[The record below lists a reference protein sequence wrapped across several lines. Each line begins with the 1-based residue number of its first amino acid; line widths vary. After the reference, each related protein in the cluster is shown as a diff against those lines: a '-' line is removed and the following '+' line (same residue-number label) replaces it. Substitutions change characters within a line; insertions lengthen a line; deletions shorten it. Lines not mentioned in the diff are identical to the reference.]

1 MKTRIFILL
10 RVLAFCVLMLN
21 VSEIT
26 ADVTS
31 EIKTIQQIGHNA
43 ENYAAAQKAL
53 DSLQSSGPDALLP
66 ILYSLGEANPLAA
79 NYLRNSFEVIANKT
93 LTEKKS
99 LPLEDLLNFVRRTKN
114 DSKARRLAFE
124 WIRRVSPQEADKLV
138 TNFLNDPSDELRRE
152 AVAKI
157 LKEIEELAKDDA
169 SAEALKRSRYLQALS
184 GASDDDQVR
193 KIVKGLEAF
202 EIKVDLQEHYGF
214 LSDWYLIGPFDN
226 KDEKGFDV
234 AYPPENEIKL
244 DAEYDGQLGNVTW
257 QKYETD
263 DDYGKLN
270 IAEKV
275 GPHKGA
281 VVYAYREFVSK
292 DEQPVEFRLATPNA
306 WKIWLNGELVFE
318 REEYHRGTFFDQYRI
333 PALMKEG
340 RNTLLIKVLQNE
352 QDQSW
357 AQDWQ
362 FQFRICQPTGMA
374 LRPEKE

>member
-1 MKTRIFILL
+1 MKTRNFILPGMI
-10 RVLAFCVLMLN
+10 AFCVLILN
-21 VSEIT
+21 ISNIT

-53 DSLQSSGPDALLP
+53 DNLQSRGLDALLP
-66 ILYSLGEANPLAA
+66 ILYSLEDANPLAA
-79 NYLRNSFEVIANKT
+79 NYLRNSFEVIANNA
-93 LTEKKS
+93 LAEKKS

-124 WIRRVSPQEADKLV
+124 WIRQVSPQDADQLV
-138 TNFLNDPSDELRRE
+138 SMFLNDPSDELRRE
-152 AVAKI
+152 AVTRI
-157 LKEIEELAKDDA
+157 LKEIDELDKDDP
-169 SAEALKRSRYLQALS
+169 SADALKRSRYLQALS

-193 KIVKGLEAF
+193 KIVTGLKAF

-226 KDEKGFDV
+226 KDQKGFDV

-244 DAEYDGQLGNVTW
+244 DAEYDGQLGKVTW

-263 DDYGKLN
+263 DEYGKLS

-292 DEQPVEFRLATPNA
+292 GEQPVEFRLATPNA
-306 WKIWLNGELVFE
+306 WKIWLNGKLVFE

-340 RNTLLIKVLQNE
+340 KNTLLIKVLQNE